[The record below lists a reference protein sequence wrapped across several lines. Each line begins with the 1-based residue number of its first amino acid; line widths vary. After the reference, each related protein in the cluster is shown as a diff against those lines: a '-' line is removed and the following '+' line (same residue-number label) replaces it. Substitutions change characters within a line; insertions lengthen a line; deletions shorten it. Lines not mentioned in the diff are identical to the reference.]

1 MSELTKLLT
10 SYCPNGVEYKKI
22 GEIGVLFGGL
32 TGKSKEDFKNG
43 NAKFITYRNIYSNPS
58 LDLNIQD
65 KVKILDD
72 EKQHIVRYGDILF
85 TGSSETPDE
94 CGMSSVV
101 TVQTNEDLYLNSFC
115 FGLRLHNLE
124 EYNLHFLKHLLRSN
138 DVRGQIKQTASGVT
152 RYNISKKRFVNISI
166 PVPPIEVQTK
176 IAEILDR
183 FAEYAA
189 ELQAELQARQEQY
202 EYYRNKLLT
211 FNEIGGGIQGVIWM
225 KMSEIGTFIRG
236 NGLQKKDFTESGIP
250 CIHYGQIYTHYGT
263 FATKTKSYVSSETAK
278 KCKKAHC
285 GDLIFATVSENIDDV
300 CKCVAWLGNEE
311 ICISGDSLAFSHD
324 QNPKYIAYY
333 FQTYAFAR
341 YKRSRVTGTKVI
353 RLHQS
358 QLEQFEIP
366 IPSLAEHARIVN
378 ILDKFER
385 LVSDLVQGLP
395 AEIAAVQE
403 QYEYYRDK
411 LLSFPEYKL
420 SA

>member
-211 FNEIGGGIQGVIWM
+211 FNEIGGGCSRRNM
-225 KMSEIGTFIRG
+225 
-236 NGLQKKDFTESGIP
+236 D
-250 CIHYGQIYTHYGT
+250 
-263 FATKTKSYVSSETAK
+263 
-278 KCKKAHC
+278 
-285 GDLIFATVSENIDDV
+285 EN
-300 CKCVAWLGNEE
+300 E
-311 ICISGDSLAFSHD
+311 
-324 QNPKYIAYY
+324 
-333 FQTYAFAR
+333 
-341 YKRSRVTGTKVI
+341 
-353 RLHQS
+353 
-358 QLEQFEIP
+358 
-366 IPSLAEHARIVN
+366 
-378 ILDKFER
+378 
-385 LVSDLVQGLP
+385 
-395 AEIAAVQE
+395 
-403 QYEYYRDK
+403 
-411 LLSFPEYKL
+411 
-420 SA
+420 